1 MRIGLDKTFIALQ
14 SQNYRRYFVANSIS
28 SLGTWM
34 QRLGMS
40 WLVYRLT
47 DSASWLGVMTFFG
60 WFSSFLLMPWAGAML
75 DSGSRRKILV
85 ASQLLGFAQAAFLAI
100 MTHTG
105 LVTVNWLLF
114 LSVLLGLVNAFDMP
128 GRHSFVSDMIDEK
141 KMLANAIALNSISFN
156 MARLLGPALAGIVV
170 AKLGEAP
177 CFMMNSLSFVPM
189 AWVLFR
195 MKLASEAADAADSE
209 SFRTRI
215 IEGFRYSA
223 THPVILPA
231 FMLISV
237 MSLMGMSIQ
246 MVLMPVI
253 ADRHLGGD
261 AATLGYL
268 TSAMGLGAVLGAL
281 SLALRKKIDGIE
293 LLPPAA
299 FGFYGLFTV
308 FLAYSRSLSVALVL
322 CALMGI
328 CIVSG
333 WSASN
338 TLLQTVAEKRMMS
351 RVMSIYMMCFSGMS
365 PIGSLFMGW
374 FSTYTSTSSAMV
386 LGGISCS
393 AASVLYLIFRRGA
406 LCSETETETLA
417 VEPSDDADRQK

>member
-1 MRIGLDKTFIALQ
+1 MRIGLDQTFIALQ
-14 SQNYRRYFVANSIS
+14 SHNYRRYFVANSIS

-40 WLVYRLT
+40 WLIYRLT
-47 DSASWLGVMTFFG
+47 DSAGWLGVMTFFG

-85 ASQLLGFAQAAFLAI
+85 ASQVLGFAQATVLTLLTYADLI
-100 MTHTG
+100 
-105 LVTVNWLLF
+105 TVNWLLI

-128 GRHSFVSDMIDEK
+128 GRHSFISDMIEEK

-156 MARLLGPALAGIVV
+156 LARLVGPGLAGIVV

-177 CFMMNSLSFVPM
+177 CFLMNSLSFLPM

-195 MKLASEAADAADSE
+195 MKLAADPVSGRVTE

-223 THPVILPA
+223 RHPIILPA
-231 FMLISV
+231 FLLISV
-237 MSLMGMSIQ
+237 MSLMGMSVQ
-246 MVLMPVI
+246 MVLMPVV

-293 LLPPAA
+293 LLPPVA
-299 FGFYGLFTV
+299 FGLYGLFTI
-308 FLAYSRSLSVALVL
+308 FLAYARSLPVALFL
-322 CALMGI
+322 CALMGV

-333 WSASN
+333 WAASN

-374 FSTYTSTSSAMV
+374 FSTYASTSSAMV
-386 LGGISCS
+386 VGGLSCS
-393 AASVLYLIFRRGA
+393 AAAVLYLILRRRA
-406 LCSETETETLA
+406 LFVDKNPELA
-417 VEPSDDADRQK
+417 GDGG